1 MRERAEAATPD
12 RWLHMCMGSEG
23 CQIIRDAPVSERRYR
38 HVAWFGRKGWMAD
51 HADAEY
57 VAGMSPAVALAVAA
71 WLEQEAV
78 NAGAFAGHGHML
90 AAPSPH
96 ALTVARAYLADQIEA
111 LAEVAGTFTK
121 EG

>member
-1 MRERAEAATPD
+1 MTPAEELRTAAKLMRERVQGATAGPWTVREEHGRDIADEGWSDVRVVRPGAGVAITYLSNVLEGSPHEDNAA
-12 RWLHMCMGSEG
+12 
-23 CQIIRDAPVSERRYR
+23 Y
-38 HVAWFGRKGWMAD
+38 
-51 HADAEY
+51 
-57 VAGMSPAVALAVAA
+57 
-71 WLEQEAV
+71 
-78 NAGAFAGHGHML
+78 ML

>member
-1 MRERAEAATPD
+1 MTPAEELRPAAKLMRERVQGATAGPWTV
-12 RWLHMCMGSEG
+12 REEHG
-23 CQIIRDAPVSERRYR
+23 RDI
-38 HVAWFGRKGWMAD
+38 AD
-51 HADAEY
+51 

-78 NAGAFAGHGHML
+78 NADAFAGHGHML